1 MVSKTIDVGSSPT
14 NRVLFFCER
23 GEEFNKLDCESS
35 THWFEPHRSPRFLF
49 LVLIFY
55 DKNFI
60 IADIILKSSRL
71 DSLVPIFSNR

>member
-1 MVSKTIDVGSSPT
+1 MFY
-14 NRVLFFCER
+14 FFGDR
-23 GEEFNKLDCESS
+23 GEEVNTLDCEFSMHGFD
-35 THWFEPHRSPRFLF
+35 TRRSPRFLF

-60 IADIILKSSRL
+60 IVDRRLKSSRL